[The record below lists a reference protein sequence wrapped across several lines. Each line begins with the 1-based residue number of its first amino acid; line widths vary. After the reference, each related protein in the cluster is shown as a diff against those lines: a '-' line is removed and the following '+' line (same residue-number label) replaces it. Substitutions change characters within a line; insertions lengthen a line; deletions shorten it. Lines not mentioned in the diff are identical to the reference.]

1 MRYLHPTLAAYIG
14 ESVIVRYDPRDMAE
28 IRVFHNN
35 TFLCR
40 AVSPDLAGE
49 TLSLRDIIRA
59 RNRRRRDLR
68 QMLQD
73 RRRIVDA
80 LLDTRRW
87 DPAEEKARTPSS
99 TPEPLPAKLK
109 RYINE

>member
-1 MRYLHPTLAAYIG
+1 MI
-14 ESVIVRYDPRDMAE
+14 RYDPRDMAE

-35 TFLCR
+35 QFLCR
-40 AVSPDLAGE
+40 AVSPELAGE
-49 TLSLRDIIRA
+49 TLSLRDLIRA

-68 QMLQD
+68 HTLQE
-73 RRRIVDA
+73 RQRTVDA

-87 DPAEEKARTPSS
+87 APSEEEAGTRPS

-109 RYINE
+109 RYIND